1 MIESLTAISVF
12 VQVAELK
19 SFVGAGRVL
28 GLTASAVGKRIS
40 RFEKELGVQLFNRTT
55 RSISLTHEGNI
66 LLVKSRRILD
76 EIDELQYELSNAV
89 QKPQGR
95 LKISLAPITDIFLD
109 HLSKFNEQYPDI
121 ELELDYSAR
130 NVDLTQE
137 AFDAAIRVGY
147 IPDNNLRSHHLGN
160 FRRLI
165 VASPIY
171 LAKNGEPLTSSDLM
185 NHRLLHYRSPNTGI
199 IEQWPIDST
208 RETNLPR
215 SIVCNNLNARIDFA
229 LKGIGIAYLPD
240 ITIQHYLDKKLLV
253 PILSDYSTDTIQVHV
268 IWLHSTQY
276 SMRQKVLINFL
287 KKIII

>member
-1 MIESLTAISVF
+1 MIESLTTISVF

-66 LLVKSRRILD
+66 LLTRSRRILD
-76 EIDELQYELSNAV
+76 ELDELQYELSNAA
-89 QKPQGR
+89 QEPQGR

-109 HLSKFNEQYPDI
+109 HLSRFNEQYPGI

-130 NVDLTQE
+130 NVDLAQE

-147 IPDNNLRSHHLGN
+147 IPDNNLRSHHLGD
-160 FRRLI
+160 FQRLI
-165 VASPIY
+165 VASPVY
-171 LAKNGEPLTSSDLM
+171 LEKNGEPLTPSDLM
-185 NHRLLHYRSPNTGI
+185 THKLLHYRSPNTGI
-199 IEQWPIDST
+199 IEQWPIEST
-208 RETNLPR
+208 RETYLPT

-229 LKGIGIAYLPD
+229 LKGLGIACLPD
-240 ITIQHYLDKKLLV
+240 ITIRRYLDKKLLI
-253 PILSDYSTDTIQVHV
+253 PILNDYSTNTIQIHA

-276 SMRQKVLINFL
+276 SMRQKALINFL
-287 KKIII
+287 KKITI